1 MRLSVTGIASPRSGA
16 GTDTIKSDVARW
28 LPGCSVTLPISS
40 WSTHRFLGHSANAGA
55 FLR

>member
-40 WSTHRFLGHSANAGA
+40 WSTHPFLGHSANAGA